1 MKVIF
6 KNFKKEKFPIEVE
19 PSDSILSGKEKLS
32 AAQDCQPGQLKF
44 VYSGKILKDDKTFE
58 FFNVKDGDQIIFMKS
73 KLRKQKS
80 KPEPKPEAQAAAGKA
95 ETSSENAAVESSSTS
110 NEASVPAQIPAE
122 NQESSTG
129 AEEFTESTFAIGR
142 ARQTAVQNIMGMGF
156 EREQVERA
164 LTAAFNNPDRAVEYL
179 LNGIPESHHQA
190 SAPAPPAPAAE
201 PSAEAAAEKSTGAV
215 DEEQATA
222 PKNASEGNTEA
233 GSSGKSEEPVKIA
246 ENVENTNA
254 TATTAQTPANPN
266 SQNLF
271 ERAAAAAQGQNTGEN
286 SQEGDYMGSLRELL
300 QQRPEM
306 AEIVLQQMAES
317 NPQLAEVIQRNPE
330 AFMRYITSG
339 DQDALAESLGIPK
352 EYLEGSGEVDDAEDG
367 EEANVPRIEV
377 TPEENAAI
385 NRLCELG
392 FDRSLV
398 IQVYF
403 ACDKNEEMAANLL
416 FSDHAD

>member
-110 NEASVPAQIPAE
+110 NAASVPAQIPAE

-271 ERAAAAAQGQNTGEN
+271 EKTPL
-286 SQEGDYMGSLRELL
+286 LRPRDKIQAKIHKRLL

>member
-19 PSDSILSGKEKLS
+19 PTDTILSGKEKLS
-32 AAQDCQPGQLKF
+32 AAQDCEPSQLKF
-44 VYSGKILKDDKTFE
+44 VYSGKILKDDKTFD
-58 FFNVKDGDQIIFMKS
+58 FFNVKEGDQIIFMKS
-73 KLRKQKS
+73 KLRKQKP
-80 KPEPKPEAQAAAGKA
+80 KAEPKPEPQTESTQREAPAETAAAA
-95 ETSSENAAVESSSTS
+95 SPSSSTS
-110 NEASVPAQIPAE
+110 NPASLAAPITTG
-122 NQESSTG
+122 NQEPSSTG
-129 AEEFTESTFAIGR
+129 AEEFTESTFAVGR
-142 ARQTAVQNIMGMGF
+142 ARQTAVNNIMGMGF

-179 LNGIPESHHQA
+179 LNGIPEVHHQA
-190 SAPAPPAPAAE
+190 PAPAPAPTEASANAPQQE
-201 PSAEAAAEKSTGAV
+201 PSGVPDKAQEAAASKVSETRSV
-215 DEEQATA
+215 TA
-222 PKNASEGNTEA
+222 PAVS
-233 GSSGKSEEPVKIA
+233 SEEPVKAA
-246 ENVENTNA
+246 ESAERA
-254 TATTAQTPANPN
+254 TATSQTPANPN

-271 ERAAAAAQGQNTGEN
+271 ERAAAAVQGQNAGEN
-286 SQEGDYMGSLRELL
+286 SQEGDYIGSLRELL

-306 AEIVLQQMAES
+306 AEIVLQQMAAS

-352 EYLEGSGEVDDAEDG
+352 EYLEGTGEGDDAEEG
-367 EEANVPRIEV
+367 EEANAPHIEV